1 MPIPYSGP
9 GRRLRVLATALA
21 AVLALESLTPAVA
34 WSEPAPAFPELL
46 RAAETAPRTR
56 EADAGVDQA
65 EGQLRQAG
73 TRPNPEVGISVESF
87 AGSGPYRGFDQAE
100 TTVEVSQ
107 TFELGGK
114 RPARVGS
121 ARAELAVARA
131 RRTQA
136 RADLAHD
143 LAIAYAEAEAAA
155 RKVGQAEVAL
165 TLAMEDARIATAFV
179 EAGREAEVR
188 AIQARSAVAAARAD
202 LDAAKVA
209 ADEALARLSA
219 MSGAAMPFTSLSGSL
234 LTLSPPVTANTSIDV
249 MTVPAVI
256 VAIAE
261 RDAAASRVQVERT
274 RAAPDATV
282 SVGARRYA
290 GDDATA
296 LVAGVSV
303 PLPVF
308 DQNRGAVSAAQAEL
322 RAAEARL
329 DGVRGEA
336 EADIRIGYRQ
346 IGVAESQVAAAA
358 EVERAAEEVYRL
370 TRIGYESGRLPLSEV
385 VAARRALSEA
395 RLRTLD
401 AQLNRVR
408 AEAAIARLQG
418 RAPFGGPL

>member
-1 MPIPYSGP
+1 M
-9 GRRLRVLATALA
+9 VHATAVA
-21 AVLALESLTPAVA
+21 AVLAIPYLTPAVA
-34 WSEPAPAFPELL
+34 WSEPAPAFAELL
-46 RAAETAPRTR
+46 RQAETAPRTR
-56 EADAGVDQA
+56 EADAGVDRA
-65 EGQLRQAG
+65 EGLLRQAG
-73 TRPNPEVGISVESF
+73 TRPNPELAIEVESF

-107 TFELGGK
+107 TVELGGK

-121 ARAELAVARA
+121 ARTELAAARA

-136 RADLAHD
+136 RADLAYD
-143 LAIAYAEAEAAA
+143 LALAYAEAEAAA
-155 RKVGQAEVAL
+155 RKEGQAEV
-165 TLAMEDARIATAFV
+165 TLALAVEDARIATALV

-188 AIQARSAVAAARAD
+188 AIQARSAVAASRAD
-202 LDAAKVA
+202 LDTAKVA

-219 MSGAAMPFTSLSGSL
+219 MSGAASPFTSLSASL
-234 LTLSPPVTANTSIDV
+234 LTLSPPATADTTIDV
-249 MTVPAVI
+249 MTVPAVV
-256 VAIAE
+256 VASAE
-261 RDAAASRVQVERT
+261 RDAAASRVQIERT

-282 SVGARRYA
+282 SFGARRYA

-296 LVAGVSV
+296 LIAGVSV
-303 PLPVF
+303 PLPLF

-322 RAAEARL
+322 RAAEARF
-329 DGVRGEA
+329 DRARAEA

-346 IGVAESQVAAAA
+346 IGSAESQVAAAF

-385 VAARRALSEA
+385 VVARRGLSDA

>member
-1 MPIPYSGP
+1 MV
-9 GRRLRVLATALA
+9 RATAIA
-21 AVLALESLTPAVA
+21 AVIALECFTPAIA
-34 WSEPAPAFPELL
+34 WSEPAPPFADLL
-46 RAAETAPRTR
+46 RQAETAPRTR

-73 TRPNPEVGISVESF
+73 TRPNPELGIEVENF
-87 AGSGPYRGFDQAE
+87 GGSGPYRGFDQAE
-100 TTVEVSQ
+100 TTVEFSQ
-107 TFELGGK
+107 TVELGGK

-121 ARAELAVARA
+121 ARAELAAARA

-136 RADLAHD
+136 RADLAYD
-143 LAIAYAEAEAAA
+143 LAIAYAEAEVAA
-155 RKVGQAEVAL
+155 RKVGLAEVTLA
-165 TLAMEDARIATAFV
+165 LAMEDARIATALV

-202 LDAAKVA
+202 LDTAKVA

-219 MSGAAMPFTSLSGSL
+219 MSGAAAPFTSLSGSL
-234 LTLSPPVTANTSIDV
+234 LTLSPPATAGATIDV
-249 MTVPAVI
+249 MTVPAVV
-256 VAIAE
+256 VASAE
-261 RDAAASRVQVERT
+261 RDVAASRVQVERT

-303 PLPVF
+303 PLPLF
-308 DQNRGAVSAAQAEL
+308 DQNRGGVSAAQAEL

-346 IGVAESQVAAAA
+346 IGVAESQVSAAF

-418 RAPFGGPL
+418 RAPFGDSL